1 MAQVSEKAEGAKPK
15 AKSDP
20 LKAAAKLG
28 FSKKLSKRLLKQGEA
43 EFKKSLTAVRKARKA
58 GIGLE
63 DARQKL
69 LELGRDGLE
78 QFAERMKAYADL
90 PAKGRK
96 RQGDVAVGDVVWNNI
111 ANLQGFSW
119 AVVTVGTKIV
129 ARPDLLVVYNCE
141 LKGPIAQLPRRNGK
155 GYVGVPT
162 HGLGLVLGATEYA
175 SFGALPPKGKPHSMW
190 RPVYIEGDPDGR
202 SAMTAVKLLAE
213 DIDADGEL
221 RSVIE
226 RLGYDLDR
234 RGGVPVSFIKRAL
247 NDTLKLGGLSGS
259 PGWESIAITSD
270 SDEKEISKIKD
281 EAARER
287 IAEFWFDDEDD
298 SDEDDWE
305 DGEELFDW
313 EDDE

>member
-1 MAQVSEKAEGAKPK
+1 MAQVSEKAEGAKLK

-28 FSKKLSKRLLKQGEA
+28 FSKKLSKRLLKDQGE
-43 EFKKSLTAVRKARKA
+43 EDFKKSLTTIRRARKA
-58 GIGLE
+58 GIGLG

-78 QFAERMKAYADL
+78 QFAERMKAHKDL
-90 PAKGRK
+90 PSKWRK
-96 RQGDVAVGDVVWNNI
+96 RQGDITHGDVVWNNI
-111 ANLQGFSW
+111 AELKGFSW

-129 ARPDLLVVYNCE
+129 ARPDLLVIYNAE

-213 DIDADGEL
+213 DIDVDGEL

-298 SDEDDWE
+298 SEDDWE